1 MHFSGAKREHIH
13 NGGSSNLDMKRNPS
27 HPCVQKDRGELAQR
41 KAKRMEKNA
50 NNFGA
55 QTVTLQLRSEVAES
69 SAVETHKILS
79 IVEKAD
85 TTQKVKDTQ
94 SNYEV

>member
-1 MHFSGAKREHIH
+1 
-13 NGGSSNLDMKRNPS
+13 MKCTPS
-27 HPCVQKDRGELAQR
+27 HPYVQKDRGELAQR

-69 SAVETHKILS
+69 SAVKTHKILS
-79 IVEKAD
+79 VVEKVD
-85 TTQKVKDTQ
+85 TTQKVKGVQ